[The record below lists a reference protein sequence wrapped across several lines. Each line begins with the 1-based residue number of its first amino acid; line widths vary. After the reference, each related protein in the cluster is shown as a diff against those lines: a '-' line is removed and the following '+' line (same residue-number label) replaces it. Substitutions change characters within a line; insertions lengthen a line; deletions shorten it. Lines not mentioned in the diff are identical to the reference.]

1 MLSKNIAQEVLAKC
15 LVTGGDFAEIFEED
29 SINNSISLVDG
40 KVDDAI
46 GGRSYGIGIRIF
58 KGLNSVYAYTNNN
71 SLDSLLDTAYR
82 AALALG
88 EVKGNSLSTIIL
100 NEKKIATIHPISY
113 YPKDVT
119 YDKKIAI
126 LKSAYSGAKNFSDDI
141 SQVIA
146 SYGDKEQN
154 VLIAN
159 TEGLYVQDT
168 RIRTRLGVS
177 AIASKGSENQTGFE
191 GPGRHMGIEMFD
203 SIDPAYHGREAARVA
218 HTMLNAK
225 NCPAGNMAVA
235 IDNGFGGVIFH
246 EACGHALEAS
256 AVAKGNSVFAN
267 KLGEQIAG
275 AKVTAIDDGTMINA
289 WGSLNIDDE
298 GNKTQ
303 RNVLIE
309 NGILKRYM
317 IDKLN
322 GRRMNMEPT
331 GSSRRQSYKFQPTS
345 RMTNTYIAAGD
356 DKPDDIIKSIDDEG
370 NKTQRNVLIENGI
383 LKGYMIDKLNGRRM
397 NMEATGSSRRQ
408 SYKFQPTSR
417 MTNTYI
423 AAGDDKPDNIIKSME
438 DGLYAKKLG
447 GGSVN
452 PVTGEF
458 NFAVQEGYLVK
469 NGEIQEPVRGASLIG
484 KGSEVLMDIDMVGD
498 NLEVAQGMCGSS
510 SGSIPTNVGQPM
522 IRVKKMTVGG
532 R

>member
-1 MLSKNIAQEVLAKC
+1 MLSKGIASEVLAKC

-29 SINNSISLVDG
+29 SINNSISLIDG
-40 KVDDAI
+40 KVENAV
-46 GGRSYGIGIRIF
+46 GGRTYGIGIRIF

-88 EVKGNSLSTIIL
+88 EVESNGSLKSIIL
-100 NEKKIATIHPISY
+100 NEEKIDRIHPIIY
-113 YPKDVT
+113 CPKDVT
-119 YDKKIAI
+119 YNKKIII
-126 LKSAYSGAKNFSDDI
+126 LKEAYNGAKSFSNDI
-141 SQVIA
+141 SQVVA
-146 SYGDKEQN
+146 SYADKEQN
-154 VLIAN
+154 ILIAN
-159 TEGLYVQDT
+159 TEGVYVQDT
-168 RIRTRLGVS
+168 RVRTRLGVN
-177 AIASKGSENQTGFE
+177 AIASKENENQTGFE
-191 GPGRHMGIEMFD
+191 GPGRHQGIEMFD
-203 SIDPAYHGREAARVA
+203 SIDAEYHGKEAARVA
-218 HTMLNAK
+218 HTMLHAK
-225 NCPAGNMAVA
+225 NCPAGNMTVA

-256 AVAKGNSVFAN
+256 AVSKGNSVFAN
-267 KLGEQIAG
+267 KLGEQIAST
-275 AKVTAIDDGTMINA
+275 KVTAIDDGTMPNA

-298 GNKTQ
+298 GNKT
-303 RNVLIE
+303 R
-309 NGILKRYM
+309 K
-317 IDKLN
+317 
-322 GRRMNMEPT
+322 
-331 GSSRRQSYKFQPTS
+331 
-345 RMTNTYIAAGD
+345 
-356 DKPDDIIKSIDDEG
+356 
-370 NKTQRNVLIENGI
+370 NVLIENGI

-423 AAGDDKPDNIIKSME
+423 AAGSDKPENIIKSIE
-438 DGLYAKKLG
+438 NGLYAKKLG

-458 NFAVQEGYLVK
+458 NFSVQEGYLVK
-469 NGEIQEPVRGASLIG
+469 NGVIQEPVRGASLIG

-498 NLEVAQGMCGSS
+498 NLDVAQGMCGAS
-510 SGSIPTNVGQPM
+510 SGSVPTNVGQPM

>member
-1 MLSKNIAQEVLAKC
+1 MLSKSVVSEVLAKC
-15 LVTGGDFAEIFEED
+15 LVTGGDFAEIFEEN
-29 SINNSISLVDG
+29 SINNSISLIDG

-46 GGRSYGIGIRIF
+46 GGRIYGIGIRIF

-71 SLDSLLDTAYR
+71 SLSSLLDTAYR

-88 EVKGNSLSTIIL
+88 DARQNYINTIVL
-100 NEKKIATIHPISY
+100 NDKKIETIHSIIY
-113 YPKDVT
+113 YPRSVA
-119 YDKKIAI
+119 YDRKIAI
-126 LKSAYSGAKNFSDDI
+126 LKSAYNGAKNFNNDI

-146 SYGDKEQN
+146 SYSDKEQN
-154 VLIAN
+154 ILIAN
-159 TEGLYVQDT
+159 TEGLYVQDM

-177 AIASKGSENQTGFE
+177 AIASKGNENQTGFE

-203 SIDPAYHGREAARVA
+203 TIDPEYHGKEAARVA
-218 HTMLNAK
+218 HTMLNAR
-225 NCPAGNMAVA
+225 NCPAGNMTVA

-246 EACGHALEAS
+246 EACGHSLEAS

-267 KLGEQIAG
+267 KLGEQIAST
-275 AKVTAIDDGTMINA
+275 KVTAIDDGTVPNA

-298 GNKTQ
+298 GNDTK
-303 RNVLIE
+303 
-309 NGILKRYM
+309 K
-317 IDKLN
+317 
-322 GRRMNMEPT
+322 
-331 GSSRRQSYKFQPTS
+331 
-345 RMTNTYIAAGD
+345 
-356 DKPDDIIKSIDDEG
+356 
-370 NKTQRNVLIENGI
+370 NVLIENGI

-397 NMEATGSSRRQ
+397 KMEATGSSRRQ

-423 AAGDDKPDNIIKSME
+423 AAGKDNPDDIIKSIE

-469 NGEIQEPVRGASLIG
+469 DGKIQEPVRGASLIG
-484 KGSEVLMDIDMVGD
+484 KGSQVLMDIDMVGD
-498 NLEVAQGMCGSS
+498 NLDVAQGMCGSS

>member
-1 MLSKNIAQEVLAKC
+1 MLSKNIALEVLAKC
-15 LVTGGDFAEIFEED
+15 LVTGGDFAELFEEN
-29 SINNSISLVDG
+29 SVNNSIVLVDG

-71 SLDSLLDTAYR
+71 GLNSLLDTAYR

-88 EVKGNSLSTIIL
+88 EVKENNATSIVL
-100 NEKKIATIHPISY
+100 NEKKIITIHPITY
-113 YPKDVT
+113 YPKDIT
-119 YDKKIAI
+119 YDKKIAV
-126 LKSAYSGAKNFSDDI
+126 LKSAYKGAKNFSSDI

-146 SYGDKEQN
+146 NYSDKEQN
-154 VLIAN
+154 ILIAN
-159 TEGLYVQDT
+159 SEGLYVQDT

-177 AIASKGSENQTGFE
+177 AIASKGNENQTGFE

-203 SIDPAYHGREAARVA
+203 TIDPEYYGKEAARVA
-218 HTMLNAK
+218 YTMLHAK
-225 NCPAGNMAVA
+225 NCPAGNMPVA

-246 EACGHALEAS
+246 EACGHSLEAS
-256 AVAKGNSVFAN
+256 AVAKGNSVFVN
-267 KLGEQIAG
+267 KLGEQIAST
-275 AKVTAIDDGTMINA
+275 KVTAIDDGTVPNA

-303 RNVLIE
+303 KNVLIE
-309 NGILKRYM
+309 NGILK
-317 IDKLN
+317 
-322 GRRMNMEPT
+322 
-331 GSSRRQSYKFQPTS
+331 S
-345 RMTNTYIAAGD
+345 
-356 DKPDDIIKSIDDEG
+356 
-370 NKTQRNVLIENGI
+370 
-383 LKGYMIDKLNGRRM
+383 YMIDKLNGRRM

-423 AAGDDKPDNIIKSME
+423 AAGEDNPDDIIKSIE

-484 KGSEVLMDIDMVGD
+484 KGYEVLMDIDMVGN
-498 NLEVAQGMCGSS
+498 NLDVGQGMCGSS

>member
-1 MLSKNIAQEVLAKC
+1 MLSKNIALEVLAKC
-15 LVTGGDFAEIFEED
+15 LVTGGDFAELFEED
-29 SINNSISLVDG
+29 SVNNSIVLVDG

-71 SLDSLLDTAYR
+71 SLSSLLDTAYR

-88 EVKGNSLSTIIL
+88 EVKENNATSIVL
-100 NEKKIATIHPISY
+100 NEKKITTIHPIIY
-113 YPKDVT
+113 YPKDIE
-119 YDKKIAI
+119 YDKKIAV
-126 LKSAYSGAKNFSDDI
+126 LKSAYKGAKNFSSDI

-146 SYGDKEQN
+146 NYSDKEQN

-159 TEGLYVQDT
+159 SEGLYVQDT
-168 RIRTRLGVS
+168 RIRTRLGIS
-177 AIASKGSENQTGFE
+177 AIASKGNENQTGFE

-203 SIDPAYHGREAARVA
+203 TIDPEYYGKEAARVA
-218 HTMLNAK
+218 HTMLHAK
-225 NCPAGNMAVA
+225 NCPAGNMPVA

-246 EACGHALEAS
+246 EACGHSLEAS
-256 AVAKGNSVFAN
+256 AVAKGNSVFVN
-267 KLGEQIAG
+267 KLGEQIAST
-275 AKVTAIDDGTMINA
+275 KVTAIDDGTVPNA

-303 RNVLIE
+303 KNVLIE
-309 NGILKRYM
+309 NGILKGYM

-322 GRRMNMEPT
+322 GRRMNMEET

-345 RMTNTYIAAGD
+345 RMTNTYIAAGED
-356 DKPDDIIKSIDDEG
+356 NPDDIIKSI
-370 NKTQRNVLIENGI
+370 
-383 LKGYMIDKLNGRRM
+383 
-397 NMEATGSSRRQ
+397 
-408 SYKFQPTSR
+408 
-417 MTNTYI
+417 
-423 AAGDDKPDNIIKSME
+423 E

-484 KGSEVLMDIDMVGD
+484 KGYEVLMDIDMVGN
-498 NLEVAQGMCGSS
+498 NLDVGQGMCGSS